1 MQYYLLKIVNLFVI
15 NYDIILLKCKKR
27 KDKKKKI
34 KARGITFQINSSKLN
49 QTGDIKK
56 KHSIVFCVNIKSFII
71 EMAIL
76 LIKYVCVCVF
86 AFLDRFQMRSILE
99 KKERTCH
106 QFKDQ
111 FRGNRKMRLM

>member
-27 KDKKKKI
+27 KDKKKI

-56 KHSIVFCVNIKSFII
+56 NI
-71 EMAIL
+71 
-76 LIKYVCVCVF
+76 
-86 AFLDRFQMRSILE
+86 
-99 KKERTCH
+99 
-106 QFKDQ
+106 
-111 FRGNRKMRLM
+111 RLYFV